1 MSLSDAALVASISQV
16 ILAGTIGVVTI
27 YIAWQQWR
35 TNRNQ
40 FRLHL
45 FDRRI
50 AVYDA
55 VLDLSMRLAAKGT
68 ISKEELHQYATV
80 IKVVSF
86 IFDDKLQA
94 YCDELFKKGGQL
106 SMAYE
111 VMQAPSAPSYQQM
124 VELHRDLVLWFIEQ
138 IKELKPRFERF
149 LRIRE

>member
-1 MSLSDAALVASISQV
+1 MSLSNAALVASISQV

-55 VLDLSMRLAAKGT
+55 VLDLSMRLAAD
-68 ISKEELHQYATV
+68 SE
-80 IKVVSF
+80 
-86 IFDDKLQA
+86 
-94 YCDELFKKGGQL
+94 
-106 SMAYE
+106 
-111 VMQAPSAPSYQQM
+111 
-124 VELHRDLVLWFIEQ
+124 LVLWFIERL
-138 IKELKPRFERF
+138 KELKPRFEPF
-149 LRIRE
+149 LQIRE